1 MGEGQGGGEGRST
14 RGSRFR
20 IPSGPLAWAVGRR
33 GSVRSVE
40 GGELRLV
47 GVHDLVHDV
56 GNLGV
61 VWLARVDAQGQPLAR
76 VRLDVEEERPALV
89 LDLGAPGGRSGRGLA
104 AAEPGPS
111 GEVGLEGA
119 VPRGG
124 GSCVAVA

>member
-1 MGEGQGGGEGRST
+1 M
-14 RGSRFR
+14 
-20 IPSGPLAWAVGRR
+20 
-33 GSVRSVE
+33 E

-124 GSCVAVA
+124 GSCVAVAGAEGRAVEEEDVVLGLAWVRVRARASVRVKAP